1 MKTRRIIDKTSVT
14 INIALAFLLPIDL
27 PSLRYLAIRRDTSSY
42 VELVEIDDHR
52 ASRAYRTVSINSQL
66 VERSGGERRWLDSA
80 YSKEYSIGF
89 LAIPRSICPDFLR
102 RFGAI
107 CTIIVALIQL
117 IRYDVILCQYT
128 ANKLR
133 TRPF

>member
-52 ASRAYRTVSINSQL
+52 ASRAYRTVSINS
-66 VERSGGERRWLDSA
+66 
-80 YSKEYSIGF
+80 
-89 LAIPRSICPDFLR
+89 
-102 RFGAI
+102 
-107 CTIIVALIQL
+107 
-117 IRYDVILCQYT
+117 
-128 ANKLR
+128 
-133 TRPF
+133 